1 MIRHQKRTISAE
13 DEDLVV
19 GVTSS
24 TVEDNTTPTLNTN
37 QDVLLTVHYR
47 DFWKEEKEQDL
58 DDSTITIPLS
68 EYVTRLHLN
77 ENYYTKTQVN
87 QFIEN
92 YGIKT
97 VVLQSKNDLPT
108 ANDSNYGNASYIFFI
123 RHNNAGDDDVYDEY
137 IWDSSTNKYEKIGS
151 TSMDLE
157 PYMTKAL
164 FNTWKTDT
172 YTPFVTSTNDSI
184 SSLGSTK
191 ADTTYVDSKILSE
204 AERIINLIASEFD
217 TNTITNDIED
227 LLDGFSSSLDGAID
241 AHNVDPQSHLDIRSL
256 IANKDITVTN
266 SSTGIVKDGIYIT
279 RE

>member
-19 GVTSS
+19 NVTSS
-24 TVEDNTTPTLNTN
+24 AVEDNTAPTLNAN
-37 QDVLLTVHYR
+37 QDILLTVHYR

-68 EYVTRLHLN
+68 EYVTRLHLS
-77 ENYYTKTQVN
+77 ENFYNKTQVN
-87 QFIEN
+87 QLVEN
-92 YGIKT
+92 YGIKI

-108 ANDSNYGNASYIFFI
+108 ANDDEYANSSYIFFV
-123 RHNNAGDDDVYDEY
+123 RNNNVSGDDIYDEY
-137 IWDSSTNKYEKIGS
+137 IWDSATSKYEKIGS
-151 TSMDLE
+151 TDIDLE

-172 YTPFVTSTNDSI
+172 YTPFVTDTNNSI
-184 SSLGSTK
+184 SSLGSSK

-204 AERIINLIASEFD
+204 AERIINLIANEFD

-227 LLDGFSSSLDGAID
+227 LLDGFSESLDGALD
-241 AHNVDPQSHLDIRSL
+241 AHNVDPQSHLDIRDL
-256 IANKDITVTN
+256 ITNKEITVTN
-266 SSTGIVKDGIYIT
+266 SSTGITRSGIYIT